1 TSRHTEYF
9 RAENGGAENGDHGYP
24 SGRLVAISVL
34 MLLLALVGVI
44 LIAKKFAVI
53 LELGLSRIGAPP
65 AVSGIIIAMVVLAP
79 ESITAVRAARHNQLQ
94 KQSTSTWARS
104 LQPSALRF
112 LP

>member
-9 RAENGGAENGDHGYP
+9 RAENGGAENDDHVYP

-34 MLLLALVGVI
+34 MLLIALTGII

-79 ESITAVRAARHNQLQ
+79 EVITAYRAARHIHLHKRINIAHAWPL
-94 KQSTSTWARS
+94 
-104 LQPSALRF
+104 
-112 LP
+112 